1 MPTPMRTRHST
12 NDARERNI
20 EIELNTTEP
29 NATIQEKEESHDE
42 FQDISLDSSE
52 NEFNSDHRT
61 SIAND
66 NFDVDGINTVYTVK
80 KFDGSIYPQAEFR
93 TQRSFSCVPRKR
105 LRQWSENDLY
115 LPEMRHTYRNRI
127 IADIH
132 RPLDDEMM
140 SSNME
145 RINHELASHSQQLQK
160 ISNDVQQLYKEESHE
175 KQSPTSAKE
184 SGFDLILREIRDLRS
199 DLTENKEQ
207 LSALREDVNMLIKK
221 RI

>member
-52 NEFNSDHRT
+52 NEFNPDHRT

-66 NFDVDGINTVYTVK
+66 NFDVDGINTVYPVK

-93 TQRSFSCVPRKR
+93 NQRSFSCVPRKR

-160 ISNDVQQLYKEESHE
+160 ISNDVQQLYKASYLLCNYYHHLLNYIIG
-175 KQSPTSAKE
+175 K
-184 SGFDLILREIRDLRS
+184 
-199 DLTENKEQ
+199 NK
-207 LSALREDVNMLIKK
+207 
-221 RI
+221 